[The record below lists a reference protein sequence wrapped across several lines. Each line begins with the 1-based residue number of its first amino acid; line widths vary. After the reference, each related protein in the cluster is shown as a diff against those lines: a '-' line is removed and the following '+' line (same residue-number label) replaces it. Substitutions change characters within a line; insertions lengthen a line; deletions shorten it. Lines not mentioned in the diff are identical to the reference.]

1 MTDKAKTET
10 AGGQPVTVNFITPD
24 KAAEAA
30 QAVIDGQNLRMDY
43 AKDGGRY
50 IINGQTVDANGNA
63 VKGKPDEK
71 DGE

>member
-1 MTDKAKTET
+1 MTDKARAET
-10 AGGQPVTVNFITPD
+10 QGGQPVTVNIIQPD

-63 VKGKPDEK
+63 VKGKQDSE
-71 DGE
+71 